1 MPIAA
6 VGGEFRK
13 RPAVENPVLDG
24 EWAFALPDGVY
35 GNECGIEVLAVTGV
49 VQADKETHTFS
60 RLKRYRSVVLSLAMA
75 ALSRHGVLVYPG
87 YAAIQWCSQRSRLRF
102 E

>member
-13 RPAVENPVLDG
+13 RSAVEDPVVDG
-24 EWAFALPDGVY
+24 ERAFALPDGVY

-49 VQADKETHTFS
+49 MQADKETHIP
-60 RLKRYRSVVLSLAMA
+60 A
-75 ALSRHGVLVYPG
+75 
-87 YAAIQWCSQRSRLRF
+87 
-102 E
+102 